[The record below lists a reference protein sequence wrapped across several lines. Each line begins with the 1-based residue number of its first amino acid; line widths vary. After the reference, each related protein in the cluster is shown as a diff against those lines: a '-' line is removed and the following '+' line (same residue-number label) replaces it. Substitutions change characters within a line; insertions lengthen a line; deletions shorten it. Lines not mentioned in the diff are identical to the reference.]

1 MERKSPQESF
11 DNRKWR
17 KPDILNFKVIC
28 VQRDF
33 MMNMEALFSHAYL
46 HREPSAPCQCI
57 TCSSELSPG
66 QQECVWVCGVCACVC
81 ARMCVYIGGIRR
93 GYGFDGRGSHWG
105 PRGAAW
111 WEEQMKRDADWKEF
125 VRRTLPSAGLNES
138 CSWIYALVDH
148 KEPGPRPN

>member
-1 MERKSPQESF
+1 MGRKPPQESF

-17 KPDILNFKVIC
+17 KPDILNFKVMC

-66 QQECVWVCGVCACVC
+66 QQGCVCVVCVRACVHE
-81 ARMCVYIGGIRR
+81 CVYILGGLGEVMALMGGAVTRDQEELHGGRSGSR
-93 GYGFDGRGSHWG
+93 GTLIGRSLSGERC
-105 PRGAAW
+105 P
-111 WEEQMKRDADWKEF
+111 
-125 VRRTLPSAGLNES
+125 L
-138 CSWIYALVDH
+138 LV
-148 KEPGPRPN
+148 